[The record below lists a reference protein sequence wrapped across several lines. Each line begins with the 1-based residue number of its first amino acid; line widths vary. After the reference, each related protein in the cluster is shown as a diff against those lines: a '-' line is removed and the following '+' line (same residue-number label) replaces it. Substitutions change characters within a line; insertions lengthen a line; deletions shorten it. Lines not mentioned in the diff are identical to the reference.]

1 AISTANVP
9 ASFAATTTGTDPGF
23 VNRVARDLHLTKNA
37 PCRNIGLN
45 SLSYLDGTGTTQSG
59 IPAYEYVSHQQ
70 YRTRRSD
77 GQLDTGAYEYS
88 LPLINSLRLNGNDC
102 LVSFGAQSGNQ
113 YALEHASNLI
123 SATWFTVVTNI
134 AGTNGDILITD
145 TNAAG
150 FAPRFY
156 RIRAAM

>member
-1 AISTANVP
+1 NNWAISTANVP

-23 VNRVARDLHLTKNA
+23 VNRVTRDLHLTKNA

-45 SLSYLDGTGTTQSG
+45 SLSYLDGTGTTHSG

-88 LPLINSLRLNGNDC
+88 LPLINSLRLNGNQHC
-102 LVSFGAQSGNQ
+102 QAVPTPRHSMPLLRPQATVSN
-113 YALEHASNLI
+113 
-123 SATWFTVVTNI
+123 
-134 AGTNGDILITD
+134 
-145 TNAAG
+145 
-150 FAPRFY
+150 P
-156 RIRAAM
+156 